1 MLSNLTP
8 SKVILGGLLVFIICV
23 IVLVVLDKIKNK
35 RKKDEQPKNPINEN
49 TEEIFGSDCVM
60 DKMRVSVVDQ
70 FCRVEMVGMRSP
82 KSVEIFT
89 VVFEDD
95 YGKIIKLDVPKEMY
109 DGIDKGQRG
118 VLTIANGELYSFE
131 LL

>member
-1 MLSNLTP
+1 MLSESTATKIILCLIFIF
-8 SKVILGGLLVFIICV
+8 VILV
-23 IVLVVLDKIKNK
+23 IVLLVLDKRKNK
-35 RKKDEQPKNPINEN
+35 RNNEKPSENRGNQITDEDFE
-49 TEEIFGSDCVM
+49 SDCVM

-70 FCRVEMVGMRSP
+70 FCRVEMIGMRSP
-82 KSVEIFT
+82 KSVEIYT

-95 YGKIIKLDVPKEMY
+95 YGKIIKLDMPKEMY

>member
-1 MLSNLTP
+1 MLSDSTATKIILCLILIF
-8 SKVILGGLLVFIICV
+8 VILV
-23 IVLVVLDKIKNK
+23 IVLLVLDKRKSK
-35 RKKDEQPKNPINEN
+35 RDNEKPSEKRGNQITDEDFEV
-49 TEEIFGSDCVM
+49 ECVT

-70 FCRVEMVGMRSP
+70 FCRVKMVGIKSP
-82 KSVEIFT
+82 KAVEIFT

-95 YGKIIKLDVPKEMY
+95 YGKIIKLDMPKEMY